1 MVPSS
6 FPSMATTARVL
17 PPKPVTTLD
26 GYVAGGGGRGI
37 EAARKL
43 GPAAVIEH
51 VEAAGLRGRGG
62 AGFPTGRKWRTVA
75 ENRSPAVPTSVV
87 VNGAEG
93 EPGSFK
99 DRAILRANPYHVLEG
114 ALVAAMAV
122 NADSVVVALKAS
134 FDRELERLRTA
145 VEEVRAAGWA
155 DVELAV
161 FEGPSE
167 YLYGEETALLEV
179 IDGREPFP
187 RIAPPFRHGMDEMT
201 EDDDASAAQ
210 VELAVPG
217 DTTAAPPTLVNN
229 VETLA
234 NVPSILARGPDWFR
248 ELGTDASPGSIVCTV
263 TGRTRRHGVGE
274 VAMGMP
280 LRDVIDEIGGGA
292 RPGRRVVAVMSGVA
306 HPLVPESRLDTPIG
320 YETMQEIG
328 AGLGAAGFIVFDDET
343 DLVAVAQGVSRFL
356 AVESCGQCTPC
367 KQDGLALADA
377 LDRLRR
383 SEANAYDLGEI
394 DERLRTVT
402 DSARCF
408 LAHQHQRVVESVF
421 RLFPEAVKA
430 HAEGGVEAVES
441 ELIAPI
447 VALSGGEAVLDARQ
461 RDKQPDWT
469 YDEVWSGQSPA
480 DRVESRAAEPD

>member
-1 MVPSS
+1 
-6 FPSMATTARVL
+6 MATTPRVL
-17 PPKPVTTLD
+17 PADPVTTLE
-26 GYVAGGGGRGI
+26 GYVDAGGGRGV
-37 EAARKL
+37 EAARRL
-43 GPAAVIEH
+43 EPAAVIEH
-51 VEAAGLRGRGG
+51 VDAAGLRGRGG
-62 AGFPTGRKWRTVA
+62 AGFPTGRKWQAVA
-75 ENRSPAVPTSVV
+75 ENHSPAVPTTVV

-99 DRAILRANPYHVLEG
+99 DRAILRANPYQVLEG
-114 ALVAAMAV
+114 AIVAAMAV
-122 NADSVVVALKAS
+122 SADSVVVALKAS
-134 FDRELERLRTA
+134 FERELDRLRA
-145 VEEVRAAGWA
+145 ALEEVRAAGWA
-155 DVELAV
+155 EVALAV
-161 FEGPSE
+161 FEGPGE

-179 IDGREPFP
+179 IDGRKPFP
-187 RIAPPFRHGMDEMT
+187 RIAPPFRHGMDEMA

-234 NVPSILARGPDWFR
+234 NVPAILARGPDWFR
-248 ELGTDASPGSIVCTV
+248 ELGTDASPGSVVCTV

-274 VAMGMP
+274 VAMGVP
-280 LRDVIDEIGGGA
+280 LREVIDEIGGGA

-306 HPLVPESRLDTPIG
+306 HPLVPESRLDTPIS
-320 YETMQEIG
+320 YETMEEIG

-377 LDRLRR
+377 LDRLRS
-383 SEANAYDLGEI
+383 SEANDYDLGEV
-394 DERLRTVT
+394 DARLRTVT
-402 DSARCF
+402 DGARCF

-421 RLFPEAVKA
+421 RLFPEEVKA
-430 HAEGGVEAVES
+430 HAEGRVEAVEP

-447 VALSGGEAVLDARQ
+447 VALSGGEAVLDERQ
-461 RDKQPDWT
+461 RHKQPDWT
-469 YDEVWSGQSPA
+469 YDEVWSGRSPA
-480 DRVESRAAEPD
+480 DGVESSDAEPD